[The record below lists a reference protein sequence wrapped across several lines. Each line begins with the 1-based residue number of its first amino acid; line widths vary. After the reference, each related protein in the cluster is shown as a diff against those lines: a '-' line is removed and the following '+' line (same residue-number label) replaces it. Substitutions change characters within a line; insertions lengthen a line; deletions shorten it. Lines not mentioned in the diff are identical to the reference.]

1 MKGRRWEGGRRG
13 EGKERENRREK
24 GVQGINKS
32 ELRAKQEGRDGRGRG
47 RMKGKVVSHNSSTAV
62 PSAHACIHKYGLIY
76 RGPRL

>member
-1 MKGRRWEGGRRG
+1 MGGDGR
-13 EGKERENRREK
+13 GKERENRREK

-47 RMKGKVVSHNSSTAV
+47 KMKVKVVSHNSSIAV
-62 PSAHACIHKYGLIY
+62 LSAHARIHKYGLIY